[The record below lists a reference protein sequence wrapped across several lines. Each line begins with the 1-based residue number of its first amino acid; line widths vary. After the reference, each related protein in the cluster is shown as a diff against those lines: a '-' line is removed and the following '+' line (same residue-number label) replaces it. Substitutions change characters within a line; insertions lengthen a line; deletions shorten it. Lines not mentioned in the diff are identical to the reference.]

1 MTERC
6 SIITYPADLLLIFLF
21 DPRPPRST
29 RYPYTTL
36 FRSDDAVDARVE
48 DLHESRRIVPG
59 YPGERD
65 HRRGRDRLEHRDGD
79 LVVDDTV
86 LHVHGEGVESLVGHD
101 LGGDCARDRQ
111 PPVHDRLAPGPDTPQ
126 RVLSHVTLLPVRRR
140 ARGGRPPGSCTSDK
154 SEGPRSSRSRRWPRR
169 SPPDPPDRP
178 SSTGSRGGAVRES
191 PRAARRSSGSA
202 SR

>member
-65 HRRGRDRLEHRDGD
+65 QDRKGTRLNSRH
-79 LVVDDTV
+79 TV
-86 LHVHGEGVESLVGHD
+86 NSYAVFCVKNQSF
-101 LGGDCARDRQ
+101 
-111 PPVHDRLAPGPDTPQ
+111 APC
-126 RVLSHVTLLPVRRR
+126 VRRQEDHGVV
-140 ARGGRPPGSCTSDK
+140 ARRHHPGGGR
-154 SEGPRSSRSRRWPRR
+154 
-169 SPPDPPDRP
+169 
-178 SSTGSRGGAVRES
+178 RE
-191 PRAARRSSGSA
+191 ALILK
-202 SR
+202 